1 MFLHYNNQF
10 ILQSCMSTVGL
21 GGSILFRQL
30 LPFPVY
36 ANVCHSLIGLRGG
49 GIVMASQHGFKF
61 TGISPSEF
69 PIMIIPNP
77 NGVYKLVV
85 IVQFINCVNIPVYKL
100 HHHHQ
105 LINGSYLGD
114 DNLVKIG

>member
-1 MFLHYNNQF
+1 MRPANASA
-10 ILQSCMSTVGL
+10 SCQPDKLVN
-21 GGSILFRQL
+21 
-30 LPFPVY
+30 Y
-36 ANVCHSLIGLRGG
+36 
-49 GIVMASQHGFKF
+49 IVVNSP
-61 TGISPSEF
+61 GISPSEF

-85 IVQFINCVNIPVYKL
+85 IVQFINFVNIPVYKL